1 MKIIKY
7 IPGLLVCILIAQLG
21 TFIAQGVGNLL
32 GFQKTPLSPIILAIL
47 LGIVLRNSYFPSL
60 LSNGVQFAIKFILRL
75 GIVFLGIRLSLG
87 DILQLG
93 ILGVPLVGFCILVAI
108 LSTFFFAKKIG
119 ISSKMGCLIAVG
131 SSICGATAIVAT
143 APMIS
148 AKQEEITYAIANI
161 TIFGILAML
170 VYPYFA
176 HFVFGGVEIMVG
188 LFLGT
193 AIHETAQVAG
203 AGLIYG
209 QLYGSEEVLNVATTT
224 KLIRNTSMALV
235 VPILAYTYYKKE
247 QAITTQKKQFRIIQA
262 FPLFILGFVFFS
274 FLRSVGDFSL
284 QYNNAVFG
292 FFSLGVWKLII
303 KNIKHLA
310 EIFLTIAMA
319 GVGLNT
325 SLKQL
330 AGLGIKPFYV
340 GLIAALS
347 VGFASFCGILVILR
361 LFDISI

>member
-1 MKIIKY
+1 MKISKKLAGIG
-7 IPGLLVCILIAQLG
+7 ICILIAWVG
-21 TFIAQGVGNLL
+21 TFIAQSLGSLL

-47 LGIVLRNSYFPSL
+47 LGIFVRNSYFPSFL
-60 LSNGVQFAIKFILRL
+60 HDGVQFSIKFILRL

-93 ILGVPLVGFCILVAI
+93 LLGVPLVSFCILVAI
-108 LSTFFFAKKIG
+108 FCTFFFAKKIK

-143 APMIS
+143 APMIQ
-148 AKQEEITYAIANI
+148 AKQEEITYAVANI

-170 VYPYFA
+170 VYPYFG
-176 HFVFGGVEIMVG
+176 HFIFGGTEIMVG

-209 QLYGSEEVLNVATTT
+209 QLYENENVLNIATTT
-224 KLIRNTSMALV
+224 KLIRNTSMAV
-235 VPILAYTYYKKE
+235 VIPILSYIYYKNNKS
-247 QAITTQKKQFRIIQA
+247 QQSATKFRLMQA
-262 FPLFILGFVFFS
+262 FPLFILGFIFFA
-274 FLRSVGDFSL
+274 FLRTIGDFSL
-284 QYNNAVFG
+284 LANGTSFG
-292 FFSLGVWKLII
+292 IWTEPSWKLIV

-310 EIFLTIAMA
+310 EILLTIAMA

-325 SLKQL
+325 SIKQL
-330 AGLGIKPFYV
+330 TGLGIKPFYV
-340 GLIAALS
+340 GCFAALS
-347 VGFASFCGILVILR
+347 VGLASFIGIFVIRILGVV
-361 LFDISI
+361 